1 MSSSSSLSAA
11 RRRRAGGATG
21 NANASRPNP
30 QQATQQASQST
41 GPAVNPFI
49 LIQQHDFKIARIE
62 NAIKELMFFKQSIE
76 DTPVT
81 ETKQTKKPQNVTS
94 KHTTPTPPAPIE
106 IDEIS
111 KMVMD
116 KIDESYDF
124 QVFFNNLEAL
134 SAEVTEYRNMVNS
147 QQVYMN
153 ALSLTLL
160 KIVDKLNID
169 LNEVTNVEKKEGES
183 SESQGG
189 VELTIS
195 EKIHNA
201 ADDDTQSEDNNF
213 EPITF
218 PSKSVTFGEENTV
231 ANNGPSYDPNDLSE
245 YTKINEENEDGLAI
259 EPVD

>member
-1 MSSSSSLSAA
+1 
-11 RRRRAGGATG
+11 
-21 NANASRPNP
+21 
-30 QQATQQASQST
+30 
-41 GPAVNPFI
+41 
-49 LIQQHDFKIARIE
+49 
-62 NAIKELMFFKQSIE
+62 
-76 DTPVT
+76 
-81 ETKQTKKPQNVTS
+81 
-94 KHTTPTPPAPIE
+94 
-106 IDEIS
+106 
-111 KMVMD
+111 
-116 KIDESYDF
+116 
-124 QVFFNNLEAL
+124 
-134 SAEVTEYRNMVNS
+134 MVNS

-183 SESQGG
+183 SKTQGG

-201 ADDDTQSEDNNF
+201 ADEDTQSEDNNF

-218 PSKSVTFGEENTV
+218 PSKSVIFGEENTV

-245 YTKINEENEDGLAI
+245 YTKINEDNEDGLAI

>member
-21 NANASRPNP
+21 NVNASRPNP

-41 GPAVNPFI
+41 GQAVNPFI

-81 ETKQTKKPQNVTS
+81 ELKQNKKAQNVTS
-94 KHTTPTPPAPIE
+94 KQEVPTPAPIE

-183 SESQGG
+183 SKTQGG

-201 ADDDTQSEDNNF
+201 ADEDTQSEDNNF

-218 PSKSVTFGEENTV
+218 PSKSVIFGEENTV

-245 YTKINEENEDGLAI
+245 YTKINEDNEDGLAI